1 MVSKSRKLRKQKQ
14 QYYRQVNKVDEKY
27 QKVEE
32 KYQTEAA
39 EEQSDTQIDQGDVE
53 ESTSSWNQRKDK
65 VNTQRRFKYANSP
78 GQKQLKSHYY
88 CDKKSYIKELMRLF
102 YQLNKSSI
110 AEKRIQKYAEN
121 PIPVQKR
128 MRDK

>member
-1 MVSKSRKLRKQKQ
+1 MVSKSRKRRKQKQ

-39 EEQSDTQIDQGDVE
+39 EEQSDTQIDQDDVV

-65 VNTQRRFKYANSP
+65 VNAQQRFKLVL
-78 GQKQLKSHYY
+78 QQ
-88 CDKKSYIKELMRLF
+88 EV
-102 YQLNKSSI
+102 
-110 AEKRIQKYAEN
+110 KRFLLASLLQAICYLV
-121 PIPVQKR
+121 IS
-128 MRDK
+128 